1 MRLFN
6 FFKGKK
12 ENNSAML
19 AALPVVDN
27 LDASTTDV
35 LQQTNDDLEVKKP
48 LTVSYATGW
57 PIDVIYGYLHKN
69 YEEQGFND
77 AMTRCDL
84 AFRDLNMD
92 IIRNKILMV
101 FREINLNYDVTKN
114 DIEIRIETCR
124 AAGLLSTVSD
134 LEKTL
139 SIVVAHKEELEKLED
154 DFRNNA
160 NEASIP
166 LKSYECGFLRGIS
179 TIALSGTP
187 KNATMPNMS
196 STCSETADFRKP
208 INGANES
215 LLPFLPF

>member
-35 LQQTNDDLEVKKP
+35 LQQTNDDLEAKKP

-196 STCSETADFRKP
+196 STCSETRISA
-208 INGANES
+208 
-215 LLPFLPF
+215 